1 MKKVHKIIGIGS
13 GLTVGALLIATA
25 FAQTTPAQPQPNQF
39 KPIVP
44 VVQSNPVGTNTVQ
57 PVAVAQAQATDTAS
71 NGANGLKTQ
80 SNLPAQTINSNTDAG
95 QATLAGTNVA
105 PPGDGNVYEREVT
118 PLLRNISK
126 AKAQLELKKLQAE
139 SEKVDAEIM
148 KAQQDKSGGGNNSGK
163 FINAQDLSNSPIN
176 SPVQPTFNNGP
187 VAFNPTALSSSNIPT
202 GSMATSSSDIR
213 VLMTFGY
220 DNDLYAKIS
229 SGNQGGYVVKK
240 GDILPDG
247 KVVVSV
253 QPNFIE
259 VKNAPKSRSKY
270 KVEKIYVTGPAPVG
284 PNGQPLVSSGSA
296 GGASSSSIA
305 PVGPLSMPGMISSG
319 ANIQMGGNN
328 QNTQTGERPN
338 KLVITPLQ

>member
-25 FAQTTPAQPQPNQF
+25 FAQTTPTQPQPNQF

-44 VVQSNPVGTNTVQ
+44 TVQNSPTNTVQ
-57 PVAVAQAQATDTAS
+57 PVSVVQAKATD

-105 PPGDGNVYEREVT
+105 PPGEGNVYEREVT
-118 PLLRNISK
+118 PLLRDISK

-148 KAQQDKSGGGNNSGK
+148 KAQQDKSGGGNSSGK
-163 FINAQDLSNSPIN
+163 FINAQDLNNSPIN

-187 VAFNPTALSSSNIPT
+187 VAFNPAALSTSNIAT
-202 GSMATSSSDIR
+202 GSMASGSDIR

-229 SGNQGGYVVKK
+229 SGNQGGYVVRK

-259 VKNAPKSRSKY
+259 VKNAPKSKSKY

-284 PNGQPLVSSGSA
+284 PNGQPLVSSSNGSA
-296 GGASSSSIA
+296 GGASSASIA
-305 PVGPLSMPGMISSG
+305 PIGPLSMPGMVSSG
-319 ANIQMGGNN
+319 ANIKMGGNGN
-328 QNTQTGERPN
+328 AQTGERPT